1 MRSQLYAYL
10 TATRYSLLEHARNR
24 FAVGL
29 LVVFV
34 PLWYGLIG
42 ATVGN
47 ESLPY
52 LFGATG
58 EMLVVNGYHLVL
70 LSTGLNT
77 ITLITGF
84 TLFSATRSGA
94 HFDRRL
100 VLSGYAQPVLLLA
113 KVTAMVVV
121 AALVALYTALVLLFF
136 WRAAGLPLIWVAYF
150 LGALIYGALGLLLGV
165 LVKSELAGFFLIIMV
180 SMMDTFFQNPF
191 ENPFANKPFLKW
203 FPAYAPTQYAVAGAF
218 TSSRPWWPIMVSLL
232 WFIGL
237 ALFGLAI
244 FWLRTRAW
252 QHVHATNATV
262 PAGEHSVMA
271 TGA

>member
-1 MRSQLYAYL
+1 MRSQLHAYF

-34 PLWYGLIG
+34 PLWYWLIG

-47 ESLPY
+47 ESLPFR
-52 LFGATG
+52 LGATG
-58 EMLVVNGYHLVL
+58 GLVQINGYHLVL

-94 HFDRRL
+94 RFDRRL

-113 KVTAMVVV
+113 KVTALIGV

-136 WRAAGLPLIWVAYF
+136 WRAAGLPLIWVGYL

-218 TSSRPWWPIMVSLL
+218 TSARPWWPVAVSLL
-232 WFIGL
+232 WFVGL
-237 ALFGLAI
+237 ALVGLAI

-252 QHVHATNATV
+252 QHARATSGTV
-262 PAGEHSVMA
+262 SAGKHSA
-271 TGA
+271 GALGA